1 MFTSIN
7 VFQNLSFLG
16 MLLGLLVF
24 VIILACANFIAFYLL
39 KTNYSQNLTTDQ
51 KKIRG
56 IFGMFLSGIGI
67 LFAGLNESAW
77 LALFVFTGL
86 IFWLYSVN
94 AEEN

>member
-1 MFTSIN
+1 MPTSIN

-16 MLLGLLVF
+16 MLLGLLGF
-24 VIILACANFIAFYLL
+24 VIILTCANFIAYYLL

-56 IFGMFLSGIGI
+56 ILGMFLSGIGMI
-67 LFAGLNESAW
+67 VAGFNESAW
-77 LALFVFTGL
+77 LALFVFIGL
-86 IFWLYSVN
+86 IFWLYSMN